1 MGPSRSLPTS
11 GSPGHL
17 AESAGVGDAPPV
29 ANLPTRAGEPQALAR
44 VAPEAPGV
52 LDRLLARL
60 FRHIEVDPEA
70 AQRLRDAHARGLVV
84 HTLRT
89 RRRIDPLYIRYAL
102 ARLGLPAP
110 GWAHDHFT
118 ADAPADPAG
127 LVGGLEKGDTA
138 LLFLT
143 RARTLLNPQTA
154 YSQPHIEAL
163 VARQRTLERPILLLP
178 ETVLWTRRAVG
189 LRKTVVDAIFG
200 DRDAPGWL
208 RELAGFAW
216 HHRHSRFHVGAP
228 VDLQAVLERDGAQP
242 DRIIAKKVRWAILH
256 HLTRE
261 EEIRTGPMTRSA
273 ARTRQMVLK
282 DPALRRAMTQEY
294 ERGGEPVPQQEQR
307 ADQMLRA
314 IAADMRYGWLRVLDA
329 VVDVIWHR
337 IYDGI
342 EVDPEGL
349 ALVRRA
355 ARRGPVVLVPS
366 HKSHVDYLVLSQVF
380 FKDGMMPPHIAAG
393 DNLNF
398 WPMGHIFRR
407 SGAFFIRRSFKGD
420 KLYALV
426 FGAYVRR
433 LLKEGHAVEFFIEG
447 GRSRTGKLLAPRMGM
462 LSMCVDPV
470 FEGAV
475 SDVQFIPVSISYE
488 KLVEAKSYARELQG
502 GAKRKEDVTAL
513 LSSAQVLR
521 SKYGRVYV
529 DFAEPI
535 SLRFFAASRGVEVR
549 GEADANPDADPA
561 RRNLVTQLGHRI
573 VYGINVATRVT
584 PTSVAA
590 LILLARTRRGLAQ
603 DELFSRAARVVDILV
618 GIGARVSPLLLGDK
632 MQVAL
637 RTALE
642 RLQQDKLLSFTQAPD
657 GETIYQVN
665 DAGRRALDY
674 YKNNIIHFFV
684 PHAIVAA
691 SVLAGGGA
699 HVPDAAVQERARW
712 ISRLLKFE
720 FSFRVDRAFEE
731 NFAQAAELLVKRRI
745 LERPDAGPEAGPG
758 AWSVTA
764 VGRADARELAGLLS
778 VFFEAY
784 RLAAEALEG
793 APEKGLGE
801 KRFIELALQKGSRQ
815 VLEGRILRAEAS
827 AQPLMKTA
835 LSMLGDQGIIA
846 KSGELAVV
854 DPQARRDL
862 VDTLSGLL
870 ESTRE

>member
-1 MGPSRSLPTS
+1 MGPSRSLPMA
-11 GSPGHL
+11 L
-17 AESAGVGDAPPV
+17 AEKTAVGDAPPV
-29 ANLPTRAGEPQALAR
+29 SRLPSIPGETRALAR
-44 VAPEAPGV
+44 VEGRSAGLLE
-52 LDRLLARL
+52 RLLAPL
-60 FRHIEVDPEA
+60 FKQIEVDPEA
-70 AQRLRDAHARGLVV
+70 AQRLREAHARGVVV

-89 RRRIDPLYIRYAL
+89 RRRIDPLYIRFVL
-102 ARLGLPAP
+102 DRLGLPLP
-110 GWAHDHFT
+110 GWAHDHFST
-118 ADAPADPAG
+118 DAPPDPEG
-127 LVGGLEKGDTA
+127 LVGSLQHGASA

-143 RARTLLNPQTA
+143 RARTVLNPQTA
-154 YSQPHIEAL
+154 YTQPHIEAL
-163 VARQRTLERPILLLP
+163 VALQRTMNRPILLLP

-189 LRKTVVDAIFG
+189 LKKTLVDAIFG
-200 DRDAPGWL
+200 DRDAPGRL
-208 RELAGFAW
+208 RELAGFIW

-228 VDLQAVLERDGAQP
+228 VDLMAVLEREAGQP
-242 DRIIAKKVRWAILH
+242 DRIIAKKVRWSILH
-256 HLTRE
+256 HLSRE
-261 EEIRTGPMTRSA
+261 EQIRTGPMTRSA

-282 DPALRRAMTQEY
+282 DSTLRRFMAAETEA
-294 ERGGEPVPQQEQR
+294 GHATVHAQEQK
-307 ADQMLRA
+307 ADQMLKA
-314 IAADMRYGWLRVLDA
+314 IAADMRFGWLRVLDA
-329 VVDVIWHR
+329 IVDVIWHR

-342 EVDPEGL
+342 EVDPDGM

-380 FKDGMMPPHIAAG
+380 FKEGMMPPHIAAG

-420 KLYALV
+420 KLYAQV
-426 FGAYVRR
+426 FAAYVRR

-462 LSMCVDPV
+462 LGMCADPV

-488 KLVEAKSYARELQG
+488 KLVEARSYARELQG

-535 SLRFFAASRGVEVR
+535 SLRIFAASRGVDVR
-549 GEADANPDADPA
+549 TEGDNDAE

-573 VYGINVATRVT
+573 VYGINAATRVT

-590 LILLARTRRGLAQ
+590 LILLARTRRGMAQ
-603 DELFSRAARVVDILV
+603 SELFSRAARLVDALTAL
-618 GIGARVSPLLLGDK
+618 GARVSPLLKGDTLQVSLREALGRF
-632 MQVAL
+632 A
-637 RTALE
+637 
-642 RLQQDKLLSFTQAPD
+642 QDNLLLMTPAPD

-674 YKNNIIHFFV
+674 YKNNIIHYFV

-691 SVLAGGGA
+691 SVLAEGGA
-699 HVPDAAVQERARW
+699 QVPDEAVQARARR
-712 ISRLLKFE
+712 ISRILKFE
-720 FSFRVDRAFEE
+720 FSFRVDRAFED
-731 NFAQAAELLVKRRI
+731 NFSQAATALMKRRA
-745 LERPDAGPEAGPG
+745 LEQRDEGGP
-758 AWSVTA
+758 WSVTA
-764 VGRADARELAGLLS
+764 VGRTDARELAGLLC

-784 RLAAEALEG
+784 RLAAEVLEELHG
-793 APEKGLGE
+793 GSVGE
-801 KRFIELALQKGSRQ
+801 KKFLELALARGSRQ

-835 LSMLGDQGIIA
+835 LSMLGDQGVIA
-846 KSGELAVV
+846 RSGEIAVA
-854 DPQARRDL
+854 DEAARRAL
-862 VDTLSGLL
+862 IEELTLLL
-870 ESTRE
+870 EATRE